1 MAKDKRRAE
10 LDKFLAQS
18 RELPAPPGSPSEQ
31 VIWLILARHG
41 SADGA
46 ERAFRSLWK
55 RYVDVNEFRVA
66 KASEIAAIIGR
77 SVRGDTITVSE
88 ESRGFLRR
96 FHKDQHTIDW
106 TATETMTIEQL
117 RKYLAALPDSG
128 RELGLALFLHYC
140 RRAEAADAE
149 EAQVATPDGGKP
161 KKRSDKD
168 LAQLVDRLRLA
179 AALATKGEVVAKTR
193 EAQATKGLVSA
204 WEPGSA
210 PEAPPMA
217 PPKPPERIAIPTPPV
232 PPVAQP
238 EHVPG
243 APARGG
249 KGAARPHTTR
259 GVKARP
265 DSKGSSRR

>member
-1 MAKDKRRAE
+1 VGKDKRRAE
-10 LDKFLAQS
+10 LDRFLAQS

-41 SADGA
+41 SKDGA
-46 ERAFRSLWK
+46 ERAFRALWK
-55 RYVDVNEFRVA
+55 RFVDVNEFRVA
-66 KASEIAAIIGR
+66 KASEIASIIGR

-88 ESRGFLRR
+88 EARGFLRR

-106 TATETMTIEQL
+106 TATESMTIEQL
-117 RKYLAALPDSG
+117 RKYLSSTQDSAK
-128 RELGLALFLHYC
+128 ELGLALFLHYC

-149 EAQVATPDGGKP
+149 ESAAPTAEGTKP
-161 KKRSDKD
+161 KKRGEKD
-168 LAQLVDRLRLA
+168 LANLVDRLRLT

-193 EAQATKGLVSA
+193 EAQATKGLVAA

-210 PEAPPMA
+210 PEALPME
-217 PPKPPERIAIPTPPV
+217 PPKPPERQAIPEPPQ
-232 PPVAQP
+232 PRPAEPAQ
-238 EHVPG
+238 G

-259 GVKARP
+259 EAKART
-265 DSKGSSRR
+265 DNKGSSRR